1 MRSALGRSL
10 KRNVRMGRK
19 RKRSEL
25 HLRRRYSLQL
35 LKRSRYRSDLQSPS
49 GGRIRILILRQ
60 ETASHDLQR
69 SQLLRVIL
77 EFRRSDECGWVPD
90 VLIPNPQILQEEKV
104 NVFYKQYIILLAT
117 RQHLIFI
124 KLSKIL
130 MAIKSK
136 PSSLFIIILILSL
149 LSIIYTQNTILS
161 YLSDYEE
168 EERQDFLEM
177 TISVHS
183 SQPSLQQAIAEAK

>member
-1 MRSALGRSL
+1 
-10 KRNVRMGRK
+10 MGRK

-25 HLRRRYSLQL
+25 YLRRGYSLQL
-35 LKRSRYRSDLQSPS
+35 LKRSRYWSDLQGPS

-77 EFRRSDECGWVPD
+77 EFRRSDERGWVPD

-104 NVFYKQYIILLAT
+104 NVFYKQYIIPLAT